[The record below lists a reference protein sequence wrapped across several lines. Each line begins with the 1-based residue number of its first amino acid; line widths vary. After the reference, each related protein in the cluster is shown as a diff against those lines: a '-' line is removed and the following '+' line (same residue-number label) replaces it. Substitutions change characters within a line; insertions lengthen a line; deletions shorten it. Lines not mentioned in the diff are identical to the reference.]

1 MIIESLCKAVL
12 AAHLLLDTQ
21 IKYVDAEGDFMWKT
35 QDRDDSGEV
44 LKATGGV
51 E

>member
-12 AAHLLLDTQ
+12 AAHLSDTQ
-21 IKYVDAEGDFMWKT
+21 IKYVDAEGDFIWKT